1 MSASASYL
9 DTLPKIPITF
19 ELRWAED
26 MLQDEFFPVQLVEGL
41 FESRCTAA
49 IFGPPNSGKSTL
61 AVDLA
66 VSVAVGQKWHGR
78 DVNIGLVFIVAA
90 EAPESIRRRIRAKV
104 RHDELEKQK
113 LPLAVIEGAI
123 GFRKD
128 NVDRLIST
136 VLEQER
142 KGEIKCRLLVIDTLA
157 ANEPGPEDAEH
168 FGLVISAMNRLRDE
182 IQCCVLI
189 VHHSGKM
196 VEAGL
201 RGHSSLHGAL
211 DTVVEVSV
219 REGIHQATVKKQR
232 DGLVGE
238 GVAFSLDPV
247 GVGFRESGS
256 GRSDKLVTACI
267 VKCEGGVEKPLVRA
281 KRGHQATAMA
291 ALEADRKKTGNSWWE
306 LREAKE
312 LFRSHH
318 AQLSPGV
325 TLSRNAPRTTFDG
338 LIQKGLLQNDD
349 RDRIGFPES
358 TLG

>member
-1 MSASASYL
+1 MSALPSYL
-9 DTLPKIPITF
+9 DDLPKAPIPF
-19 ELRWAED
+19 EFCWAED
-26 MLQDEFFPVQLVEGL
+26 MLQDDLFPVQLVDGI

-66 VSVAVGQKWHGR
+66 VSVSAGQKWHGR

-123 GFRKD
+123 GFGKD

-136 VLEQER
+136 VIEQER
-142 KGEIKCRLLVIDTLA
+142 KGGIKCRLLVIDTLA

-168 FGLVISAMNRLRDE
+168 FGVVISAMNRLRDE
-182 IQCCVLI
+182 IECCVLI

-219 REGIHQATVKKQR
+219 SDGIHQATVKKQR

-267 VKCEGGVEKPLVRA
+267 VKCEGGAGKILARP
-281 KRGHQATAMA
+281 KRGHQANAMD
-291 ALEADRKKTGNSWWE
+291 ALADDRKRTGRCSWDR
-306 LREAKE
+306 REATE
-312 LFRSHH
+312 LIRNHH
-318 AQLSPGV
+318 AELLPGV
-325 TLSRNAPRTTFDG
+325 KLSRNTPRTTIDR
-338 LIQKGLLQNDD
+338 LIANKFLQNED